1 MKTIDQK
8 IQEAVAR
15 VDLKKPTT
23 IQEAAN
29 HILTEDSYVD
39 GGETVAVID
48 DPTYSLAGLKVKVK
62 GPSQKGSGWV
72 DVETANG
79 TVMPIQSSLLLKP

>member
-1 MKTIDQK
+1 MKTIDQR
-8 IQEAVAR
+8 IQEAVAK
-15 VDLKKPTT
+15 VDLKKSAS

-29 HILTEDSYVD
+29 HILTEDSYVS

-62 GPSQKGSGWV
+62 GPSAKGSGWV
-72 DVETANG
+72 DCETENG